1 MHNIRLLY
9 YFIRC
14 FTGNSSDDVT
24 DDLEF
29 AVKGDGNVSC
39 DESFTG
45 SGADYAEYF
54 EWSDGN
60 ASNEDRLGF
69 SVVLEGDKI
78 KPAIDGDSPIGVISA
93 RPAVVGDGDIDK
105 WKQKHLRS
113 DFGDYIWET
122 YTVTEWIN
130 EDGAPESY
138 ATDKIPSDVNV
149 PSDATVTTHT
159 DKGNLHSRR
168 AINPEWVEGQEYIS
182 REDRPEWD
190 TVGLM
195 GKIRILKGQPVDSRW
210 IKMRDVSDTVEEWL
224 IR

>member
-1 MHNIRLLY
+1 M
-9 YFIRC
+9 
-14 FTGNSSDDVT
+14 
-24 DDLEF
+24 
-29 AVKGDGNVSC
+29 
-39 DESFTG
+39 
-45 SGADYAEYF
+45 
-54 EWSDGN
+54 
-60 ASNEDRLGF
+60 
-69 SVVLEGDKI
+69 
-78 KPAIDGDSPIGVISA
+78 
-93 RPAVVGDGDIDK
+93 DK

-113 DFGDYIWET
+113 DFGDYVWET
-122 YTVTEWIN
+122 YTVTEWTD
-130 EDGAPESY
+130 EDGSPESY